1 MPFIILERGFLMK
14 KYRRDPIDDEL
25 VEIETEEENDEST
38 DEELFDPEQL
48 DFDSLEDLMN
58 QFEKLSG
65 DNQRPKNVK
74 VINFPQRLSNNIYL
88 NSLYV
93 MLINI
98 VIIFSFLGYTKV
110 VYYQSI
116 LDVLLY
122 ALIFS
127 VVEIFIKEVTYYYFP
142 MIIFKSLGSILL
154 AMTVLSF
161 LVADVALKN
170 ITFISTSAL
179 VFFIVVFLVIRSTI
193 TNIIA
198 SKRIE
203 KLIFGRKKR

>member
-1 MPFIILERGFLMK
+1 MK

-154 AMTVLSF
+154 AITVLSF

>member
-1 MPFIILERGFLMK
+1 MK

-48 DFDSLEDLMN
+48 DFDSLEDLMK
-58 QFEKLSG
+58 QFEKPSG

>member
-1 MPFIILERGFLMK
+1 MK

-48 DFDSLEDLMN
+48 DFDSLEDLMK
-58 QFEKLSG
+58 QFEKPSG

-98 VIIFSFLGYTKV
+98 MIIFSFLGYTKV

-127 VVEIFIKEVTYYYFP
+127 VVEIFIKEVAYYYFP

-203 KLIFGRKKR
+203 KLIFGRKK

>member
-1 MPFIILERGFLMK
+1 MK

-179 VFFIVVFLVIRSTI
+179 VFFYCGLLSH
-193 TNIIA
+193 
-198 SKRIE
+198 
-203 KLIFGRKKR
+203 

>member
-1 MPFIILERGFLMK
+1 MK

-48 DFDSLEDLMN
+48 DFDSLEDLMK

-203 KLIFGRKKR
+203 KLIFGRKK

>member
-1 MPFIILERGFLMK
+1 
-14 KYRRDPIDDEL
+14 
-25 VEIETEEENDEST
+25 
-38 DEELFDPEQL
+38 
-48 DFDSLEDLMN
+48 
-58 QFEKLSG
+58 
-65 DNQRPKNVK
+65 
-74 VINFPQRLSNNIYL
+74 
-88 NSLYV
+88 

-127 VVEIFIKEVTYYYFP
+127 VIEIFIKEVTYYYFP

>member
-1 MPFIILERGFLMK
+1 MIINVQKRQG
-14 KYRRDPIDDEL
+14 D
-25 VEIETEEENDEST
+25 
-38 DEELFDPEQL
+38 
-48 DFDSLEDLMN
+48 
-58 QFEKLSG
+58 QF
-65 DNQRPKNVK
+65 
-74 VINFPQRLSNNIYL
+74 QRLSNNIYL

>member
-1 MPFIILERGFLMK
+1 MK

-98 VIIFSFLGYTKV
+98 MIIFSFLGYTKV

>member
-1 MPFIILERGFLMK
+1 MK

-203 KLIFGRKKR
+203 KLIFGRKK

>member
-1 MPFIILERGFLMK
+1 MK

-48 DFDSLEDLMN
+48 DFDSLEDLMK
-58 QFEKLSG
+58 QFEKPSG

-203 KLIFGRKKR
+203 KLIFGRKK

>member
-1 MPFIILERGFLMK
+1 MK

-127 VVEIFIKEVTYYYFP
+127 VVEIFIKEITYYYFP

>member
-1 MPFIILERGFLMK
+1 MIINVQKR
-14 KYRRDPIDDEL
+14 
-25 VEIETEEENDEST
+25 
-38 DEELFDPEQL
+38 Q
-48 DFDSLEDLMN
+48 
-58 QFEKLSG
+58 G
-65 DNQRPKNVK
+65 DQ
-74 VINFPQRLSNNIYL
+74 FPQRLSNNIYL

-127 VVEIFIKEVTYYYFP
+127 VVEIFIKEVAYYYFP

-203 KLIFGRKKR
+203 KLIFGRKK

>member
-1 MPFIILERGFLMK
+1 MK

>member
-1 MPFIILERGFLMK
+1 MK

-203 KLIFGRKKR
+203 KLVFGRKKR

>member
-1 MPFIILERGFLMK
+1 MK

-65 DNQRPKNVK
+65 DNQRPKNVN

-98 VIIFSFLGYTKV
+98 MIIFSFLGYTKV

>member
-1 MPFIILERGFLMK
+1 MK

-48 DFDSLEDLMN
+48 DFDSLEDLMK

-98 VIIFSFLGYTKV
+98 MIIFSFLGYTKV

-203 KLIFGRKKR
+203 KLIFGRKK